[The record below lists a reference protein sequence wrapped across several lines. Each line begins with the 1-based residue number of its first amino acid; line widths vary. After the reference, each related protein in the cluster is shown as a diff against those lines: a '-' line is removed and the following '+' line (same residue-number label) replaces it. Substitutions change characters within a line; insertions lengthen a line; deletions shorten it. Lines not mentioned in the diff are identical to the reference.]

1 MERAGIPFMLLT
13 VTDTRI
19 TVVCHHAVLADTVRA
34 LHKAFLTHTPEPAVA
49 FGLGPAQSVH
59 L

>member
-1 MERAGIPFMLLT
+1 MEHAGIPFIFLT

-34 LHKAFLTHTPEPAVA
+34 LHKAFLTHTPEPAVPRRSSRLA
-49 FGLGPAQSVH
+49 LRS
-59 L
+59 